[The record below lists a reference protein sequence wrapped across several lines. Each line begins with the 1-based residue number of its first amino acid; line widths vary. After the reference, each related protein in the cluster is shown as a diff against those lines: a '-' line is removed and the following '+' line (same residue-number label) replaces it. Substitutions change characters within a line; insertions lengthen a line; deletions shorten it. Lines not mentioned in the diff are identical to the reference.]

1 MARVGWYIA
10 ALALAAFVSCSDEED
25 ILPRQQER
33 IVSFLTGSHV
43 PRLLSE
49 RDAAQSLDNDPPYY
63 STFGSTTY
71 RYIADVYAPERLTR
85 PEVTAGSSVE
95 VTFSLY
101 DFTSYAAPR
110 GSDCIFSND
119 TTVINRLVEGGLNPR
134 YWVECDLGGEP
145 IRDEHGQFVPLAR
158 RLRIGEGELLRGLQE
173 ALVGC
178 REQDEVEL
186 YMSYNQAYGEKL
198 IVGLMTKQC
207 PVAFFCRIDKVTK

>member
-1 MARVGWYIA
+1 MRIGWYIG
-10 ALALAAFVSCSDEED
+10 ALAFAAFVSCSDEED

-49 RDAAQSLDNDPPYY
+49 QDAAQSLDNDPPYY

-71 RYIADVYAPERLTR
+71 RYIADVYDPERLSR
-85 PEVTAGSSVE
+85 PEVTEGCSVE

-101 DFTSYAAPR
+101 DFSAYAAPNANE
-110 GSDCIFSND
+110 CIFSND
-119 TTVINRLVEGGLNPR
+119 TTVINRLVERGLNPR
-134 YWVECDLGGEP
+134 YWVECDRYGVP
-145 IRDEHGQFVPLAR
+145 IRDELGQFLPLSR
-158 RLRIGEGELLRGLQE
+158 TLRIGGDGSLSGLQS

-186 YMSYNQAYGEKL
+186 YMTYNQAYGEKL

-207 PVAFFCRIDKVTK
+207 PVAFLCRIDKITK